1 MKYLLN
7 KSIHSVNKKIN
18 AANKKI
24 NAFSILRMMQQMLS
38 CLVILTILV
47 SSYSC
52 KGKDTYEDSHEGTSI
67 LFSAYNSDYELFA
80 EATPFSIKAA
90 SEIKVHLTRL
100 DNFKPLDLKSEAESV
115 TLNLIVDNKNIRQ
128 TVYAPSSNGIYTFQ
142 LQPEISG
149 NGKLILDIQTA
160 NGISQIQVPNVNV
173 FDDEHDANHAA
184 MESHPSASNSVVFPK
199 EQSWKIDFATELP
212 VVETFGQ
219 VIRTTAQTLSSQSEE
234 MIITARTDGVAV
246 FAGASVTE
254 GKNVRVG
261 EWLFTISGA
270 GWSENDLNIRLI
282 EAKNSYEKAAA
293 DYKRAQTLV
302 IDKIVSEKEFLQLK
316 SEYETAKAIYDNL
329 HKNFSNGQQI
339 TSPLSGYI
347 KQLFVSNGQYVA
359 AGDPL
364 VMVSNN
370 KTMLLKADV
379 QAKYAALLP
388 MIKTAYIRSID
399 KKTIYSL
406 EDLNG
411 KILSFGKSVND
422 DNFLIPVTFRVDNK
436 AGFISGG
443 FVEIFI
449 QSSSGKPVIT
459 VPHTALTEE
468 QGLYFVYV
476 QLTPEQFEKR
486 EVKTGITNGRRTEI
500 ISGLSENERI
510 VSRGAISVK
519 LAQASGTVDT
529 HAGHA
534 H

>member
-1 MKYLLN
+1 
-7 KSIHSVNKKIN
+7 
-18 AANKKI
+18 
-24 NAFSILRMMQQMLS
+24 MQQTLS
-38 CLVILTILV
+38 CLAILTIAA

-52 KGKDTYEDSHEGTSI
+52 KGKDTHEDFHEDASI

-80 EATPFSIKAA
+80 EATPFSIEAT

-100 DNFKPLDLKSEAESV
+100 DNFKPLNLEAGSI

-128 TVYAPSSNGIYTFQ
+128 TVYTSSSKGIYSFQ

-149 NGKLILDIQTA
+149 NGKLVLDIQTA
-160 NGISQIQVPNVNV
+160 NGISRIQIPNVNV
-173 FDDEHDANHAA
+173 FDDEHEAGHAA
-184 MESHPSASNSVVFPK
+184 MESHPSNHSSASNTVVFPK

-212 VVETFGQ
+212 VVEPFGQ
-219 VIRTTAQTLSSQSEE
+219 VIRTTAQTLSNQSEE
-234 MIITARTDGVAV
+234 TIITARTDGVVV

-254 GKNVRVG
+254 GKDVRAG

-270 GWSENDLNIRLI
+270 GWSENDLNIRI
-282 EAKNSYEKAAA
+282 AEAKNNYEKAAA

-302 IDKIVSEKEFLQLK
+302 LDKIVSEKEFLQLK
-316 SEYETAKAIYDNL
+316 SEYETAKAVYDNL
-329 HKNFSNGQQI
+329 HKNFSNGQQVA
-339 TSPLSGYI
+339 SPLSGYI

-364 VMVSNN
+364 VTVSNN

-388 MIKTAYIRSID
+388 TVKTAYVRSVD
-399 KKTIYSL
+399 KETVYSL

-411 KILSFGKSVND
+411 KILSFGKSVNE

-459 VPHTALTEE
+459 VPHTALIEE

-486 EVKTGITNGRRTEI
+486 EVKTGTTNGRRTEI

-510 VSRGAISVK
+510 VSKGAISVK
-519 LAQASGTVDT
+519 LAQASGTVDAHT
-529 HAGHA
+529 GHA